1 MMTYREKQFDIADKD
16 YKEEDY
22 SKSVKEINMAL
33 DFYSKIKPQNKKI
46 TKKIEELIYKKKL
59 ANINEQKLFEKIEQP
74 KIIEQP
80 EPVIKTADIVITPEE
95 KVTPSLEINEQD
107 KEVYKPKTIR
117 KRVKTPKKLHK
128 KTKSTIHKKR
138 KKYKKTLVTNDDL
151 NQEIKRNWKILGRD
165 DNGNKV

>member
-1 MMTYREKQFDIADKD
+1 M
-16 YKEEDY
+16 
-22 SKSVKEINMAL
+22 
-33 DFYSKIKPQNKKI
+33 
-46 TKKIEELIYKKKL
+46 
-59 ANINEQKLFEKIEQP
+59 
-74 KIIEQP
+74 
-80 EPVIKTADIVITPEE
+80 
-95 KVTPSLEINEQD
+95 EINEQD

-117 KRVKTPKKLHK
+117 KRVKTQKKLHK